1 MSITGMHM
9 NEPHYTFILDKDH
22 TNLLQIKPPKG
33 EVLKIEKA
41 NIKADVTTDEG
52 VKAVTEHIKNE
63 VAKLQKQK
71 EEKEKELEEAKK
83 KKDVLEE
90 APKEEAKKKMIR
102 KKRIKKKMIKKK
114 MIRKKRKE
122 KNKKCQ

>member
-90 APKEEAKKKMIR
+90 APKEDDKKEEAPKEER
-102 KKRIKKKMIKKK
+102 SSKR
-114 MIRKKRKE
+114 R
-122 KNKKCQ
+122 